1 MSDSSQVAKIY
12 AKSLFQ
18 DVTSSF
24 LPPQKVQPFVPS
36 SLLILEQEVFK
47 KEPVNIGIELQLL
60 SAFLGISKKIQGLF
74 ADPGCPEEKKL
85 QTIFLLF
92 PGLTLTTKAFLK
104 ILGERRDLSLLP
116 QISEEFQEFLLSSKK
131 MKKVGITVAASL
143 PPDFGEI
150 LLSELK
156 VFSKSTHILLK
167 VNYNPKLLGG
177 VIIESNSVALDLS
190 VLKEVSTFFT
200 FR

>member
-47 KEPVNIGIELQLL
+47 KEPVNIGIE
-60 SAFLGISKKIQGLF
+60 
-74 ADPGCPEEKKL
+74 DPGCPEEKKL